1 MLEGRSANRVARLEA
16 PLELSLA
23 RRLSV
28 RAVDFRYLD
37 FGLDRFEITVSPPY
51 PACFAGG

>member
-37 FGLDRFEITVSPPY
+37 FGLDRFEITVSPPS